1 MTIAKGT
8 KPRKAKRDDEPSPP
22 QSDTTNADSSVV
34 WEEDMGTG
42 AAPKPVKFKI
52 GRPRNRLCAPAML
65 KKGQTEAARSFDAS
79 LEYFLEFMSLCNA
92 KEVIQNMPVR
102 RIPTGVVDLPYKE
115 NSGFAGRIIPERE
128 VIRND
133 YLLTA
138 LLAGDEKVAQRGR
151 RFLSL
156 AGEEELDQAVSIE
169 RHLLQAIR
177 GVFDDFVTVRVLREK
192 ENKKKEEE
200 NYKKKFGNGK
210 APDRKTAEGA
220 DYQEETEESRRRRI
234 LANMT
239 LHALHRCKHGDG
251 KLLLQLHPE
260 LAVEVPINKKS
271 WGMWINVC
279 ANVAWLWNW
288 TLKDEANR
296 IAEYSE
302 FDPLRAKLNS
312 RQLLP
317 TDLYREPMFSGG
329 SKRQEG
335 SSHVKF
341 FDSEGKMYRYLYRWE
356 RLPVLCNW
364 CARPVMMRNQN
375 NRTYLPS
382 MACSDECKK
391 RWENRITGTMVRDPA
406 F

>member
-8 KPRKAKRDDEPSPP
+8 KPRKAKREDKPSPP
-22 QSDTTNADSSVV
+22 QSDTANAASPVI
-34 WEEDMGTG
+34 WEDDMGTG
-42 AAPKPVKFKI
+42 RTAYN
-52 GRPRNRLCAPAML
+52 RNRLRAPAML

-79 LEYFLEFMSLCNA
+79 LEYFLEFMSLCDA
-92 KEVIQNMPVR
+92 KEVIENLPVR
-102 RIPTGVVDLPYKE
+102 RIPTGAIELAYDEK
-115 NSGFAGRIIPERE
+115 SRFAGRIIPERE

-138 LLAGDEKVAQRGR
+138 LLVGDEKVAQRGR

-156 AGEEELDQAVSIE
+156 AGEKELDLAVPLE
-169 RHLLQAIR
+169 RRLVQAIR
-177 GVFDDFVTVRVLREK
+177 GVFEDFVTVRILREQ
-192 ENKKKEEE
+192 ENKIKEGAKNETIL
-200 NYKKKFGNGK
+200 GNGK
-210 APDRKTAEGA
+210 APDCDMTKDA

-234 LANMT
+234 LANIT